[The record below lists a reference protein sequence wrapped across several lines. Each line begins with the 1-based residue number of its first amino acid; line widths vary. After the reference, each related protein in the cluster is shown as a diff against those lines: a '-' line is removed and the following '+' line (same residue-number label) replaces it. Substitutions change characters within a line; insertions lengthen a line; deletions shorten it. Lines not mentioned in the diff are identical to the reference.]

1 MKTNLR
7 LMVFIAVFL
16 AAIVNVSAQGKK
28 EKGYEDVFAHTEKI
42 NGVYIPKD
50 VEDAIRVL
58 DEMYSE
64 KEKAELRGVSSGFDL
79 HFGLGMLYHICIFGP
94 FEGG

>member
-1 MKTNLR
+1 MGGIWRATVLACNFVFLQADITNNLLLMKTNLR

-42 NGVYIPKD
+42 NGVYIQKMWRTP
-50 VEDAIRVL
+50 
-58 DEMYSE
+58 
-64 KEKAELRGVSSGFDL
+64 
-79 HFGLGMLYHICIFGP
+79 
-94 FEGG
+94 